1 MSTDS
6 PTDGAGAAASVQRL
20 FRNTV
25 VAVSG
30 ALSRRDGRVSLS
42 VSGLAYFLLYLA
54 GLRHLG
60 FGPSGYEVSVVS
72 NPLVRA
78 FRQVGPFQWEP
89 IALVVVGPVEL
100 LVAPLNM
107 LLGAVLAALVGLN
120 LAVSIVVARSPS
132 SRGAAQQPAV
142 SARVQGLC
150 RDYQDCFPGLPAVAP
165 LSCSLSVFR
174 QALGFS
180 RCSSGSSPSL
190 SWHYSEPFSGSGVES
205 RRRNR

>member
-120 LAVSIVVARSPS
+120 LAVSIVAWRGPSACRLGPGAGAMSGLPGLLSGFACCGPTILLVVGIQASAGLLSLFQWLLPLTVVALLGTLLWVG
-132 SRGAAQQPAV
+132 SRVETAQQ
-142 SARVQGLC
+142 
-150 RDYQDCFPGLPAVAP
+150 VA
-165 LSCSLSVFR
+165 
-174 QALGFS
+174 
-180 RCSSGSSPSL
+180 
-190 SWHYSEPFSGSGVES
+190 
-205 RRRNR
+205 